1 MQRHFTAFAFVT
13 LLLAGVAAAETGP
26 SQPVAPAQ
34 PVATDKGRRLVLDV
48 CTSCHDLKRVKIQHL
63 SREEWRGVIKGMIS
77 EGGPVTDEEMSMIV
91 DYLAASFGPISQ

>member
-1 MQRHFTAFAFVT
+1 VQRHFTACAFAT
-13 LLLAGVAAAETGP
+13 LLLAGVAAAESGP
-26 SQPVAPAQ
+26 SQPVA
-34 PVATDKGRRLVLDV
+34 TDQGRRLVLDV

-91 DYLAASFGPISQ
+91 DYLAASFGPLSQ

>member
-26 SQPVAPAQ
+26 SQ

>member
-13 LLLAGVAAAETGP
+13 LLSTGVAAAETG
-26 SQPVAPAQ
+26 SAQ

-77 EGGPVTDEEMSMIV
+77 EGGPVTAEEMSMIV
-91 DYLAASFGPISQ
+91 DYLAASFGPMSQ

>member
-1 MQRHFTAFAFVT
+1 MQRHFTAFACVT

-26 SQPVAPAQ
+26 SQPVAK
-34 PVATDKGRRLVLDV
+34 DKGRRLVLDV
-48 CTSCHDLKRVKIQHL
+48 CTLCHDLKRVKIQHL

-91 DYLAASFGPISQ
+91 DYLAANFGPDEAQ

>member
-1 MQRHFTAFAFVT
+1 VQRHFTAFASAT
-13 LLLAGVAAAETGP
+13 LVLAGVATAESGP
-26 SQPVAPAQ
+26 SQ

>member
-1 MQRHFTAFAFVT
+1 MQRHFTAFAFAT
-13 LLLAGVAAAETGP
+13 LLLAGAAAAETGP
-26 SQPVAPAQ
+26 SL
-34 PVATDKGRRLVLDV
+34 PVATDKGRRLVLDL